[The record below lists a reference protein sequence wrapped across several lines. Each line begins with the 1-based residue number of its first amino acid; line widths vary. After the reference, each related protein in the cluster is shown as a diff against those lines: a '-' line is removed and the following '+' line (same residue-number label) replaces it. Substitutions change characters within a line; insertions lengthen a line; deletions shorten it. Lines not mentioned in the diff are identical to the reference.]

1 MIDHHQPVGAGL
13 CNLISI
19 VPEIYA
25 KPALPH
31 KQIKTALSETY
42 HRLES
47 YRYFGKRML

>member
-1 MIDHHQPVGAGL
+1 MQFNLVGVA
-13 CNLISI
+13 SRKRI